1 MTVTS
6 KPRWFA
12 SNDLDT
18 AFGIA
23 RACHA
28 HKTRKTDD
36 TPYIS
41 HLMGVSALVTEHGGS
56 EVQAAAGLLH
66 DIIEDTPMTYDRLA
80 LLVGKEVADIVLDCT
95 DDADRKRDDDFTPE
109 QRLADWHDR
118 KVKYLDRLNHKT
130 NGTPSLL
137 VVLADKVHNGEAT
150 ARDIQRCRAEGRNL
164 AEFWGHFNAPR
175 DMQHWWYGSLLD
187 ALSSKTWEPAALPLL
202 ERFRIA
208 VDVIQ
213 SA

>member
-1 MTVTS
+1 MTN
-6 KPRWFA
+6 KPRWLA
-12 SNDLDT
+12 TNDLDT

-28 HKTRKTDD
+28 NKTRKTDD

-41 HLMGVSALVTEHGGS
+41 HLMGVAALVIEHGGT

-66 DIIEDTPMTYDRLA
+66 DVIEDTAMTYDRLV
-80 LLVGKEVADIVLDCT
+80 LLVGTEVADIVRDCT
-95 DDADRKRDDDFTPE
+95 DDIDRKRDDNFTPE

-118 KVKYLDRLNHKT
+118 KVKYLDHLNHKP

-150 ARDIQRCRAEGRNL
+150 ARDIQRCRAEGRDL

-175 DMQHWWYGSLLD
+175 DKQHWWYGSLLS
-187 ALSSKTWEPAALPLL
+187 ALESKDWPPAALPLL
-202 ERFRIA
+202 DRFRAA
-208 VDVIQ
+208 VSVIQ